1 MSQKPI
7 FVATHPRACST
18 AFERVFMTRQD
29 ILQCAHEPFGDAFY
43 YGPERLGE
51 RYADD
56 EAGRLSSGFSKTTY
70 QDVLDRL
77 SRDGSE
83 GKRVFIKDM
92 AYYLMP
98 PNSEAS
104 SIAPSLCKHINGVK
118 SVNGHHTNGVNG
130 HSHHDTVNG
139 HSHANGTNGTNGA
152 NGDTHINGV
161 NGHTRTHGVDDHNH
175 TNGTNGV
182 NGANGHSHT
191 NGVNG
196 VNGRGHTNGV
206 DGTNGTNG
214 VNGIGNPTVV
224 PLEILKKFHWTF
236 LIRHP
241 RRGIPSY
248 VRCCSPPLSETT
260 GWDHFM
266 PSESGYVELRRLF
279 DYLREQGL
287 VGPSV
292 AGEPKKGK
300 GEVSITVLDAD
311 ELLDKP
317 EAAVRAFC
325 KQTGIPFSPDMLEWD
340 DEENQAY
347 VAEAFAK
354 WNGWHNDAINS
365 KGLTPRTHPK
375 KPVTEES
382 ENEEWRQKYGEEGQ
396 RIIRACVDENTPHYD
411 YLKSF
416 ALEF

>member
-1 MSQKPI
+1 MSERPV

-29 ILQCAHEPFGDAFY
+29 TLQCAHEPFGDAFY

-70 QDVLDRL
+70 QDVVDRL
-77 SRDGSE
+77 ERDGSE

-92 AYYLMP
+92 AYYIMP
-98 PNSEAS
+98 PNNGAP
-104 SIAPSLCKHINGVK
+104 SIAPSLRKHTNGA
-118 SVNGHHTNGVNG
+118 SATNGEMLVNGHN
-130 HSHHDTVNG
+130 
-139 HSHANGTNGTNGA
+139 
-152 NGDTHINGV
+152 
-161 NGHTRTHGVDDHNH
+161 
-175 TNGTNGV
+175 
-182 NGANGHSHT
+182 HT

-196 VNGRGHTNGV
+196 VNGVNGHSHSTNGINGHTNGV
-206 DGTNGTNG
+206 SGANGLDKSKRQVSDPT
-214 VNGIGNPTVV
+214 GNPTVL
-224 PLEILKKFHWTF
+224 PLEFLKKFHWTF

-266 PSESGYVELRRLF
+266 PSEAGYVELRRLF
-279 DYLREQGL
+279 DYLREQGI
-287 VGPSV
+287 VGPSSHQENNDEGV
-292 AGEPKKGK
+292 A
-300 GEVSITVLDAD
+300 ITVLDAD
-311 ELLDKP
+311 ELLDRP
-317 EAAVRAFC
+317 EEAIRAFC
-325 KQTGIPFSPDMLEWD
+325 RDTGIPFSRDMLSWD
-340 DEENQAY
+340 DEANQAY

-365 KGLTPRTHPK
+365 KGLTPRSHAK
-375 KPVTEES
+375 KSVTEES
-382 ENEEWRQKYGEEGQ
+382 ENEEWRQKYGEEAQ
-396 RIIRACVDENTPHYD
+396 KIIRACVEENTPHYE

-416 ALEF
+416 ALKF

>member
-1 MSQKPI
+1 MSQRPV

-29 ILQCAHEPFGDAFY
+29 TLKCAHEPFGDAFY

-56 EAGRLSSGFSKTTY
+56 EEGRLSSGFSKTTY
-70 QDVLDRL
+70 QDVINRL
-77 SRDGSE
+77 ERDGSE

-98 PNSEAS
+98 PNNGVPET
-104 SIAPSLCKHINGVK
+104 APSLRKHTNGASANCEN
-118 SVNGHHTNGVNG
+118 SVNGHQSNSV
-130 HSHHDTVNG
+130 
-139 HSHANGTNGTNGA
+139 
-152 NGDTHINGV
+152 
-161 NGHTRTHGVDDHNH
+161 
-175 TNGTNGV
+175 
-182 NGANGHSHT
+182 NGHSHT

-196 VNGRGHTNGV
+196 ASNGV
-206 DGTNGTNG
+206 DKHQRQGSDVT
-214 VNGIGNPTVV
+214 GNPTVI
-224 PLEILKKFHWTF
+224 PLEFLKKFHWTF

-266 PSESGYVELRRLF
+266 PSEAGYVELRRLF

-287 VGPSV
+287 VGSSV
-292 AGEPKKGK
+292 AGEEKTGEN
-300 GEVSITVLDAD
+300 EVSITVLDAD
-311 ELLDKP
+311 ELLDQP
-317 EAAVRAFC
+317 EEAIRAFC
-325 KQTGIPFSPDMLEWD
+325 RDTDIPFSKDMLQWD

-365 KGLTPRTHPK
+365 KGLTARTHAK
-375 KPVTEES
+375 KYVTEES
-382 ENEEWRQKYGEEGQ
+382 ENEEWRQKYGEKGQ
-396 RIIRACVDENTPHYD
+396 KIIRASVEENTPHYE

-416 ALEF
+416 ALKF

>member
-1 MSQKPI
+1 MSYKPV

-29 ILQCAHEPFGDAFY
+29 TLQCAHEPFGDAFY

-56 EAGRLSSGFSKTTY
+56 EAGRISSGFSKTTY

-77 SRDGSE
+77 DRDGSE

-98 PNSEAS
+98 PNSEVP
-104 SIAPSLCKHINGVK
+104 SIAPSLREHA
-118 SVNGHHTNGVNG
+118 NGHQINGVNG
-130 HSHHDTVNG
+130 HSHG
-139 HSHANGTNGTNGA
+139 
-152 NGDTHINGV
+152 NGV
-161 NGHTRTHGVDDHNH
+161 NGHHQ
-175 TNGTNGV
+175 TNGT
-182 NGANGHSHT
+182 H
-191 NGVNG
+191 GVNG
-196 VNGRGHTNGV
+196 VDQPTRQGSDPTS
-206 DGTNGTNG
+206 
-214 VNGIGNPTVV
+214 NPTVI

-260 GWDHFM
+260 GWDHFK

-292 AGEPKKGK
+292 AGRANNAKRGND
-300 GEVSITVLDAD
+300 EVSITVLDAD
-311 ELLDKP
+311 DLLNKP
-317 EAAVRAFC
+317 EEAIRAFC
-325 KQTGIPFSPDMLEWD
+325 DQTGIPFSPDMLQWD
-340 DEENQAY
+340 DEENQKR
-347 VAEAFAK
+347 VADAFAK

-365 KGLTPRTHPK
+365 KGLTARTCPK

-382 ENEEWRQKYGEEGQ
+382 ENEEWRQKYGDEGQ
-396 RIIRACVDENTPHYD
+396 KIIRACVKENTPHYE

>member
-29 ILQCAHEPFGDAFY
+29 TLQCAHEPFGDAFY

-56 EAGRLSSGFSKTTY
+56 EAGRISSGFSKTTY
-70 QDVLDRL
+70 QDVVDRL
-77 SRDGSE
+77 DRDGSE

-98 PNSEAS
+98 PNSGAA
-104 SIAPSLCKHINGVK
+104 SIAPSLSKPANSNLANGNLA
-118 SVNGHHTNGVNG
+118 NGHSQINGVNG
-130 HSHHDTVNG
+130 HSY
-139 HSHANGTNGTNGA
+139 
-152 NGDTHINGV
+152 
-161 NGHTRTHGVDDHNH
+161 

-182 NGANGHSHT
+182 NGTSRSERQSADPT
-191 NGVNG
+191 
-196 VNGRGHTNGV
+196 
-206 DGTNGTNG
+206 
-214 VNGIGNPTVV
+214 GNPTVI
-224 PLEILKKFHWTF
+224 PLDILKKFHWTF

-248 VRCCSPPLSETT
+248 VRCCSAPLSETT
-260 GWDHFM
+260 GWDHFK
-266 PSESGYVELRRLF
+266 PSESGYLELRRLF

-292 AGEPKKGK
+292 AGRANGAKTGK

-311 ELLDKP
+311 DLLDQP
-317 EAAVRAFC
+317 EAAIRAFC
-325 KQTGIPFSPDMLEWD
+325 EQTDIPFDPDMLQWD
-340 DEENQAY
+340 DEENQKR
-347 VAEAFAK
+347 VADAFAK

-365 KGLTPRTHPK
+365 KGLTARTCPK

-382 ENEEWRQKYGEEGQ
+382 ENEEWRQKYGEKGQ
-396 RIIRACVDENTPHYD
+396 KIIRACVEENTPHYE

>member
-1 MSQKPI
+1 MSERPV

-18 AFERVFMTRQD
+18 AFERVFMTRRD
-29 ILQCAHEPFGDAFY
+29 TLQCAHEPFGDAFY

-77 SRDGSE
+77 DRDGNE
-83 GKRVFIKDM
+83 L
-92 AYYLMP
+92 A
-98 PNSEAS
+98 
-104 SIAPSLCKHINGVK
+104 
-118 SVNGHHTNGVNG
+118 NGHHANDVNGVNG
-130 HSHHDTVNG
+130 HG
-139 HSHANGTNGTNGA
+139 
-152 NGDTHINGV
+152 
-161 NGHTRTHGVDDHNH
+161 H
-175 TNGTNGV
+175 TNGL
-182 NGANGHSHT
+182 NGHSHT

-196 VNGRGHTNGV
+196 IDKSKRQGSDPT
-206 DGTNGTNG
+206 
-214 VNGIGNPTVV
+214 GNPTVI
-224 PLEILKKFHWTF
+224 PLEFLQKFHWTF

-248 VRCCSPPLSETT
+248 VRCCSPPLCETT

-266 PSESGYVELRRLF
+266 PSEAGYVELRRLF

-292 AGEPKKGK
+292 ADRANGAKKGK
-300 GEVSITVLDAD
+300 DEISITVLDAD
-311 ELLDKP
+311 DLLDKP
-317 EAAVRAFC
+317 EEAIRAFC
-325 KQTGIPFSPDMLEWD
+325 KQTDIPFSPDMLKWG
-340 DEENQAY
+340 DEANQKQ
-347 VAEAFAK
+347 VADAFAK

-365 KGLTPRTHPK
+365 KGLTARTHSK

-396 RIIRACVDENTPHYD
+396 KIIRACVEENTPHYE